1 MAYVKFLSAVISAY
15 SFAILDYPDGSQP
28 VVWLP
33 DATINCFSGKHIA
46 LLAVATIFIIILF
59 GSAYTLL
66 LFCWQWLLHFQNKRF
81 FCWIRH
87 QRLSIFLE
95 PYHAPYTAK
104 HRYWT
109 GLLLLV
115 CITLYIISSLTTS
128 RDPRISIMITGIIAL
143 VLFKLNSKMF
153 VRNNTSSFLRL

>member
-15 SFAILDYPDGSQP
+15 SFVILDYPDCAQP

-33 DATINCFSGKHIA
+33 DATINYFSGKHIA
-46 LLAVATIFIIILF
+46 LLAVATIIIIF
-59 GSAYTLL
+59 GSAFTLL
-66 LFCWQWLLHFQNKRF
+66 LFCWQWLLHLQNKRF

-115 CITLYIISSLTTS
+115 RIMLYIISSLTTS
-128 RDPRISIMITGIIAL
+128 RDPRISIMITGITAL
-143 VLFKLNSKMF
+143 LLFKLSSKMF
-153 VRNNTSSFLRL
+153 VRNDTSSFLRL